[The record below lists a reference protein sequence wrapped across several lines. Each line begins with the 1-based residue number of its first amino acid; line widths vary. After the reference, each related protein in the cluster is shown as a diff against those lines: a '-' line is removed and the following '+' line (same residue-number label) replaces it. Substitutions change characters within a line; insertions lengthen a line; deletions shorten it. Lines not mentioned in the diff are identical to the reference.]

1 MLGVPAL
8 CLAICETVL
17 KNISKS
23 VFKSL
28 TEMLMFPYR
37 SDVAE

>member
-1 MLGVPAL
+1 MLGVPVL
-8 CLAICETVL
+8 CLAICKTVL
-17 KNISKS
+17 ENKRKNVVKN
-23 VFKSL
+23 L